1 MSDERP
7 LTDARRETDAD
18 WLAFRYQAGEM
29 SADETAEFERLLGD
43 NQPAREALA
52 RAVLLSEAVAAAA
65 TGSQAI
71 ETPNHVRR
79 PIGRA
84 MTWGQRLAWTAL
96 GAAASLVFAW
106 GLDATRG
113 ARQAG
118 HPASPADDLSGLA
131 IQWRAAGDF
140 NAGDFNADD
149 FNADDDNDV
158 AAAVDHDA
166 CDSSTDNHSAVAV
179 RDSSDDLAAPD
190 WLLAA
195 VGEKQMPPMG
205 KTDGD

>member
-1 MSDERP
+1 MSDEQP
-7 LTDARRETDAD
+7 QPDARRESDAD
-18 WLAFRYQAGEM
+18 WLAFRYHAGEM
-29 SADETAEFERLLGD
+29 SADETAEFERLLGES
-43 NQPAREALA
+43 QPAREALA
-52 RAVLLSEAVAAAA
+52 RAVLLSEAVALAAKGDA
-65 TGSQAI
+65 
-71 ETPNHVRR
+71 PNEEAKIVHR

-84 MTWGQRLAWTAL
+84 ITWGQRLAWAVF

-118 HPASPADDLSGLA
+118 HPTSPADDLTGLA

-140 NAGDFNADD
+140 T
-149 FNADDDNDV
+149 ADDDDAV
-158 AAAVDHDA
+158 ANVDRDSF
-166 CDSSTDNHSAVAV
+166 DSSADNRASTSVA
-179 RDSSDDLAAPD
+179 RDPSDDLAAPE

-195 VGEKQMPPMG
+195 VGENQMPPMG